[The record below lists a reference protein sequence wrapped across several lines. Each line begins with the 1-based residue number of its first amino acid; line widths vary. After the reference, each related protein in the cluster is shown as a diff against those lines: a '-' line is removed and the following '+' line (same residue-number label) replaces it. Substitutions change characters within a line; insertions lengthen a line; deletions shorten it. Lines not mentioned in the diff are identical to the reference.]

1 MIRPSPRQAR
11 TRGFMLTEACVSLA
25 LIGIL
30 LGAVSLLLT
39 RHARATDYFL
49 NYRRSQLAA
58 ESCVERMRAGALAVA
73 DGAFTDDTGVSY
85 EIRTSTADEAWQPL
99 MRIDVTARIV
109 GKHGQVAR
117 YQIKTYLAAPKSG
130 EGGDP

>member
-1 MIRPSPRQAR
+1 MTRHSSQWSRS
-11 TRGFMLTEACVSLA
+11 RGFMLTEACVSLA
-25 LIGIL
+25 LIGML

-58 ESCVERMRAGALAVA
+58 ESCIERMRAGLLPAA
-73 DGAFTDDTGVSY
+73 DGAFTDDAGVSY
-85 EIRTSTADEAWQPL
+85 EIHTSEADEAWQPL

-109 GKHGQVAR
+109 GKHGRVAC
-117 YQIKTYLAAPKSG
+117 YQIKAYLAAPESA
-130 EGGDP
+130 EGDDP

>member
-1 MIRPSPRQAR
+1 MTRPSTRLPR
-11 TRGFMLTEACVSLA
+11 TRGVMLTEACVSLA

-58 ESCVERMRAGALAVA
+58 ESCVERMRAGLLPAA
-73 DGAFTDDTGVSY
+73 DGAFTDDAGVSY
-85 EIRTSTADEAWQPL
+85 EIHTSEADEAWQPM

-109 GKHGQVAR
+109 GKHGRVAR